1 MARDPKKIHFQI
13 ICGKFDVMEL
23 DPTTYCLEKLRG
35 FNLNGEENIESL
47 KAKKKVRLIWV
58 VWNKIVVMPISS
70 QPKHTNL
77 KPYPLYKLMLVNFKL

>member
-1 MARDPKKIHFQI
+1 M
-13 ICGKFDVMEL
+13 MEL

-58 VWNKIVVMPISS
+58 TWNKIVVMPISS
-70 QPKHTNL
+70 QPKHTQFEALSFIQINVDEFQVINWF
-77 KPYPLYKLMLVNFKL
+77 LVQL